1 MQTQLFLNT
10 EMNPLMKPVNEL
22 MELNLKTIQR
32 LTYMTPVDY
41 LSVRKPEDIL
51 HKQVNAL
58 VKNAQTLIDYTQD
71 MFHLFEDHLFENQ
84 MRDVMVKSSRTPVKS
99 SISHTTTNTVKKNKT
114 SGHTV
119 AAKTSTAGKTTAVK
133 AKSSTAGKT
142 TAVKAKSS
150 TAGKMSTV
158 KAKSSTVGKMTTGKS
173 STSAVGKMTTGKSS
187 TSTVGKIITGKASTS
202 TAGKMVM
209 GKTQTGSSGKT
220 ASTVKVSMGK
230 GSEHSSMHSM
240 NPMGGAKSVTKQAV
254 STFKET
260 TKNVLKKPE
269 MNHVSTSMT
278 HPMIKLS
285 SDNHKDSLK

>member
-1 MQTQLFLNT
+1 
-10 EMNPLMKPVNEL
+10 
-22 MELNLKTIQR
+22 
-32 LTYMTPVDY
+32 
-41 LSVRKPEDIL
+41 
-51 HKQVNAL
+51 
-58 VKNAQTLIDYTQD
+58 
-71 MFHLFEDHLFENQ
+71 
-84 MRDVMVKSSRTPVKS
+84 
-99 SISHTTTNTVKKNKT
+99 
-114 SGHTV
+114 
-119 AAKTSTAGKTTAVK
+119 
-133 AKSSTAGKT
+133 
-142 TAVKAKSS
+142 
-150 TAGKMSTV
+150 
-158 KAKSSTVGKMTTGKS
+158 
-173 STSAVGKMTTGKSS
+173 
-187 TSTVGKIITGKASTS
+187 
-202 TAGKMVM
+202 M